1 MVLPTGAA
9 AERRIVL
16 YTATAHTLIHVL
28 EWTYSALLVDIGHQ
42 YGAGFFVLGALSNVF
57 SYAFGFAALPSGLLT
72 DRLGSQ
78 RVLYLCLGGAGL
90 AAVLVGL
97 SPNIWVL
104 AIALAVLGL
113 TIGLYHPAGISLIAQ
128 GVRQRGMALGLH
140 GVAGNLGIAA
150 TPLLAGALADAFSW
164 RAAYFFLAGLSV
176 VLGLILRAVRIAD
189 EGPPPAATVEPAVA
203 PNPSGS
209 QPPAAIMLAPLILVY
224 AAFVLNGFVYSAA
237 RTFLPTHIRLKGY
250 EDLAAAMTTVALLTG
265 ALGQYVGGSLT
276 QRYRLERLAPIMPVL
291 VVPALVLMGTT
302 HQAMVVV
309 ASAAFV
315 MFSFGGQP
323 VFTSLIAEYTPG
335 HLLGRSYGI
344 SFFASFG
351 LASFGSTYAG
361 FFADR
366 WDTAAVFL
374 ALIPFAVL
382 TIVVGL
388 ALLALARRQPQRPA
402 EARIREPPP
411 FRSD

>member
-1 MVLPTGAA
+1 MSSPAGVGA
-9 AERRIVL
+9 AERRIVV
-16 YTATAHTLIHVL
+16 YTAAAHSLIHIL
-28 EWTYSALLVDIGHQ
+28 EWTYSALLVDIGDQ
-42 YGAGFFVLGALSNVF
+42 YGAGFFLLGALSNVF

-72 DRLGSQ
+72 DRLGTQ
-78 RVLYLCLGGAGL
+78 RVLYLCLASAGL
-90 AAVLVGL
+90 AAVFVGL
-97 SPNIWVL
+97 SPNVWVL
-104 AIALAVLGL
+104 AVALAALGL
-113 TIGLYHPAGISLIAQ
+113 AIGLYHPAGISLIAQ

-150 TPLLAGALADAFSW
+150 TPLLAVTLADAFSW
-164 RAAYFFLAGLSV
+164 RAAYFLLAGLAVVMAV
-176 VLGLILRAVRIAD
+176 VLRVVTVAD
-189 EGPPPAATVEPAVA
+189 EQRPPTPEVARNEPASQQ
-203 PNPSGS
+203 SGS
-209 QPPAAIMLAPLILVY
+209 VFLWPLILVY

-250 EDLAAAMTTVALLTG
+250 EDLAATMTTVALLTG

-302 HQAMVVV
+302 HQALLVV
-309 ASAAFV
+309 AAAAFV

-323 VFTSLIAEYTPG
+323 VFTSLIADYTPPR
-335 HLLGRSYGI
+335 LLGRSYGI

-366 WDTAAVFL
+366 WDTSAVFL
-374 ALIPFAVL
+374 ALIPVAIL
-382 TIVVGL
+382 TVAVGL
-388 ALLALARRQPQRPA
+388 ALLALAQRRPVTHA
-402 EARIREPPP
+402 GTGAREPPV
-411 FRSD
+411 SL

>member
-1 MVLPTGAA
+1 MASPAGVGA
-9 AERRIVL
+9 AERRIVV
-16 YTATAHTLIHVL
+16 YTAATHSLIHIL
-28 EWTYSALLVDIGHQ
+28 EWTYSALLVDIGDQ
-42 YGAGFFVLGALSNVF
+42 YGAGFFLLGALSNVF
-57 SYAFGFAALPSGLLT
+57 SYAFGFAALPSGLLS

-78 RVLYLCLGGAGL
+78 RVLYLCLGGASL

-97 SPNIWVL
+97 SPNVWVL
-104 AIALAVLGL
+104 AVALAALGL
-113 TIGLYHPAGISLIAQ
+113 AIGLYHPAGISLIAQ

-150 TPLLAGALADAFSW
+150 TPLLAVTFADAFSW
-164 RAAYFFLAGLSV
+164 RAAYFFLAGLALL
-176 VLGLILRAVRIAD
+176 LGLVLRVVRVAD
-189 EGPPPAATVEPAVA
+189 EERPAVPQPA
-203 PNPSGS
+203 PTAPGRG
-209 QPPAAIMLAPLILVY
+209 PTTLLLAPLILVY

-237 RTFLPTHIRLKGY
+237 RTFLPTHIRLKGF
-250 EDLAAAMTTVALLTG
+250 EDLGAAMTTVALLAG

-302 HQAMVVV
+302 HEALLVV
-309 ASAAFV
+309 AAAGFV

-323 VFTSLIAEYTPG
+323 VFTSLIADYTPSR
-335 HLLGRSYGI
+335 LLGRSYGI
-344 SFFASFG
+344 SFFAAFG

-374 ALIPFAVL
+374 ALIPVAIL
-382 TIVVGL
+382 TVIVGL
-388 ALLALARRQPQRPA
+388 ALLALAQRRPVVPRETA
-402 EARIREPPP
+402 VREPPA
-411 FRSD
+411 SL

>member
-1 MVLPTGAA
+1 MALPAGVGA

-16 YTATAHTLIHVL
+16 YTASAHSLIHML

-42 YGAGFFVLGALSNVF
+42 YGAGFFLLGALSNVF

-78 RVLYLCLGGAGL
+78 RVLYLCLASAGL

-97 SPNIWVL
+97 SPNVWVL

-113 TIGLYHPAGISLIAQ
+113 AIGLYHPAGISLIAQ

-150 TPLLAGALADAFSW
+150 TPLLAGAFADAFSW
-164 RAAYFFLAGLSV
+164 RAAYFFLAGVAV
-176 VLGLILRAVRIAD
+176 VMGLVLRTVRVTD
-189 EGPPPAATVEPAVA
+189 EQRPMVVEKAPAV
-203 PNPSGS
+203 PHS
-209 QPPAAIMLAPLILVY
+209 QQSTAIMLAPLILVY
-224 AAFVLNGFVYSAA
+224 AAFVLNGFVYSAT

-250 EDLAAAMTTVALLTG
+250 EDLGAAMTTVALLAG
-265 ALGQYVGGSLT
+265 ALGQYVGGALT
-276 QRYRLERLAPIMPVL
+276 QRYPLERLAAILPVL
-291 VVPALVLMGTT
+291 VVPGLVLMGTT
-302 HQAMVVV
+302 QEALLVV
-309 ASAAFV
+309 AAAAFV
-315 MFSFGGQP
+315 MFSVGGQP
-323 VFTSLIAEYTPG
+323 VFTSLIADYTPTR
-335 HLLGRSYGI
+335 LLGRSYGI

-382 TIVVGL
+382 TVGVGL
-388 ALLALARRQPQRPA
+388 ALLALGQRRPVARP
-402 EARIREPPP
+402 EMGISEPPA
-411 FRSD
+411 SL

>member
-1 MVLPTGAA
+1 MAASAGVAA

-16 YTATAHTLIHVL
+16 YTAVGHSLIHVL
-28 EWTYSALLVDIGHQ
+28 EWAYSALLVDIGDQ
-42 YGAGFFVLGALSNVF
+42 YGAGFFLLGALSNVF

-78 RVLYLCLGGAGL
+78 RVLFLCLGGASL
-90 AAVLVGL
+90 AALLVGL
-97 SPNIWVL
+97 SPNVWVL
-104 AIALAVLGL
+104 AVALAALGL

-150 TPLLAGALADAFSW
+150 TPLLAGAFADAFSW
-164 RAAYFFLAGLSV
+164 RAAYFFLASLAV
-176 VLGLILRAVRIAD
+176 VLVLILRAVKVESEERPTTPAIAPIAS
-189 EGPPPAATVEPAVA
+189 E
-203 PNPSGS
+203 S
-209 QPPAAIMLAPLILVY
+209 QPPTAVLLAPLILVY

-237 RTFLPTHIRLKGY
+237 RTFLPTHIRLRGY
-250 EDLAAAMTTVALLTG
+250 EHLGAAMTTVALLTG

-276 QRYRLERLAPIMPVL
+276 QRYRLERLAPLMPAL
-291 VVPALVLMGTT
+291 VVPALVFMGTSRE
-302 HQAMVVV
+302 ALLVV
-309 ASAAFV
+309 AAAAFV

-323 VFTSLIAEYTPG
+323 VFTSLIADYTPAR
-335 HLLGRSYGI
+335 LLGRSYGV

-374 ALIPFAVL
+374 ALIPFAIL
-382 TIVVGL
+382 TVVVGL
-388 ALLALARRQPQRPA
+388 ALLALARRRPA
-402 EARIREPPP
+402 VAGGVAVREPPP
-411 FRSD
+411 PL

>member
-1 MVLPTGAA
+1 MAASASVGA
-9 AERRIVL
+9 AERRIIL
-16 YTATAHTLIHVL
+16 YTASTHSLIHIL
-28 EWTYSALLVDIGHQ
+28 EWTYSALLVDIGYQ
-42 YGAGFFVLGALSNVF
+42 YGAGFFLLGALSNVF

-78 RVLYLCLGGAGL
+78 RVLYLCLGGASL

-97 SPNIWVL
+97 SPNVWVL
-104 AIALAVLGL
+104 AIALAALGL
-113 TIGLYHPAGISLIAQ
+113 AIGLYHPAGVSLIAQ

-150 TPLLAGALADAFSW
+150 TPLLAVTVADASSW
-164 RAAYFFLAGLSV
+164 RAAYFLLAGLSL
-176 VLGLILRAVRIAD
+176 VLGLVLRAVRMGD
-189 EGPPPAATVEPAVA
+189 EERPTAPAPVAAAPASEPT
-203 PNPSGS
+203 GTRT
-209 QPPAAIMLAPLILVY
+209 LLLWPLILVY
-224 AAFVLNGFVYSAA
+224 AVFVLNGFVYSAA

-250 EDLAAAMTTVALLTG
+250 EDLGAAMTTVALLTG

-276 QRYRLERLAPIMPVL
+276 QRYALERLAPIMPIL
-291 VVPALVLMGTT
+291 VVPALVLMGTA
-302 HQAMVVV
+302 HEALLVV
-309 ASAAFV
+309 AAAAFV

-323 VFTSLIAEYTPG
+323 VFNSLIADYTPTR
-335 HLLGRSYGI
+335 LLGRSYGV

-374 ALIPFAVL
+374 ALIPVAIM
-382 TIVVGL
+382 TAVVGL
-388 ALLALARRQPQRPA
+388 ALSALAQRQPITRA
-402 EARIREPPP
+402 EAGTREPPAP
-411 FRSD
+411 F

>member
-1 MVLPTGAA
+1 MASPTSVGA

-16 YTATAHTLIHVL
+16 YTAAAHALIHML
-28 EWTYSALLVDIGHQ
+28 EWTYAVLLVDIGHQ
-42 YGAGFFVLGALSNVF
+42 YGAGFFLLGALGNVF

-78 RVLYLCLGGAGL
+78 RVLYLCLTSAGL

-113 TIGLYHPAGISLIAQ
+113 TMGLYHPAGISLIAQ

-150 TPLLAGALADAFSW
+150 TPLLAGAFADAFSW
-164 RAAYFFLAGLSV
+164 RAAYFFLASLTV
-176 VLGLILRAVRIAD
+176 VLGLVLRAVRVAD
-189 EGPPPAATVEPAVA
+189 EERPLTPPAAPTVSATQRPTMA
-203 PNPSGS
+203 S
-209 QPPAAIMLAPLILVY
+209 LAPLILVY
-224 AAFVLNGFVYSAA
+224 AAFVLNGFIYSAA

-250 EDLAAAMTTVALLTG
+250 EDLGAVLATLALLMG
-265 ALGQYVGGSLT
+265 AVGQYVGGSLT
-276 QRYRLERLAPIMPVL
+276 QRYPLERLAPLMPVV

-302 HQAMVVV
+302 HEALLVV
-309 ASAAFV
+309 ASAGFV

-323 VFTSLIAEYTPG
+323 VFTTLIAEYTPAG
-335 HLLGRSYGI
+335 LLGRSYGI

-366 WDTAAVFL
+366 WDTSAVFL
-374 ALIPFAVL
+374 ALIPFAIL
-382 TIVVGL
+382 TVVVGL
-388 ALLALARRQPQRPA
+388 ALWALAQRRPGASA
-402 EARIREPPP
+402 EVLVQEPPAP
-411 FRSD
+411 L

>member
-1 MVLPTGAA
+1 MAAPAGVGA

-16 YTATAHTLIHVL
+16 YTAAAHALIHML
-28 EWTYSALLVDIGHQ
+28 EWTYAVLLVDIGHQ
-42 YGAGFFVLGALSNVF
+42 YGAGFFLLGALGNVF
-57 SYAFGFAALPSGLLT
+57 SYTLGFAALPSGLLT

-78 RVLYLCLGGAGL
+78 RVLYLCFTSAGL

-113 TIGLYHPAGISLIAQ
+113 AIGLYHPAGISLIAQ

-150 TPLLAGALADAFSW
+150 TPLLASAFADAFNW

-176 VLGLILRAVRIAD
+176 VLGLILRAVRVTD
-189 EGPPPAATVEPAVA
+189 EDRPLAPTAAPVAETSQQPTTVL
-203 PNPSGS
+203 
-209 QPPAAIMLAPLILVY
+209 LAPLILVY

-250 EDLAAAMTTVALLTG
+250 EDLGAAMTTLALLTG

-276 QRYRLERLAPIMPVL
+276 QRYPLERLAPLMPVL

-302 HQAMVVV
+302 QEALLVV
-309 ASAAFV
+309 AAAGFV

-323 VFTSLIAEYTPG
+323 VFTSLIADYTPA

-374 ALIPFAVL
+374 ALIPFAIL
-382 TIVVGL
+382 TVVVGL
-388 ALLALARRQPQRPA
+388 ALLALAQRRPVVPA
-402 EARIREPPP
+402 EMPVREPPA
-411 FRSD
+411 SL

>member
-1 MVLPTGAA
+1 MSSPAGIGA
-9 AERRIVL
+9 AERRIVA
-16 YTATAHTLIHVL
+16 YTAAAHCLIHIL

-42 YGAGFFVLGALSNVF
+42 YGAGFFLLGALSNVF

-72 DRLGSQ
+72 DRLGTQ
-78 RVLYLCLGGAGL
+78 RVLYVCLASAGL

-97 SPNIWVL
+97 SPNVWVL
-104 AIALAVLGL
+104 AVALAVLGL
-113 TIGLYHPAGISLIAQ
+113 AIGLYHPAGISLIAQ

-150 TPLLAGALADAFSW
+150 TPLLAVTLADAFSW
-164 RAAYFFLAGLSV
+164 RAAYFFLAGLAV
-176 VLGLILRAVRIAD
+176 VMALVLRIVTVAD
-189 EGPPPAATVEPAVA
+189 ERRTPAPEAARTEPESQQ
-203 PNPSGS
+203 PGS
-209 QPPAAIMLAPLILVY
+209 VLLWPLILVY

-250 EDLAAAMTTVALLTG
+250 EDLAAVMTTVALLTG

-302 HQAMVVV
+302 HEALLVV
-309 ASAAFV
+309 AAAGFV

-323 VFTSLIAEYTPG
+323 VFTSLIADYTPAR
-335 HLLGRSYGI
+335 LLGRSYGI

-366 WDTAAVFL
+366 WDTSVVFL
-374 ALIPFAVL
+374 ALIPVAIL
-382 TIVVGL
+382 TVAVGL
-388 ALLALARRQPQRPA
+388 ALLALAQRRPVTHA
-402 EARIREPPP
+402 ETRVREPPV
-411 FRSD
+411 SL

>member
-1 MVLPTGAA
+1 MAAPAGVGA

-16 YTATAHTLIHVL
+16 YTASTHSLIHIL

-42 YGAGFFVLGALSNVF
+42 YGVGFFLLGALSNVF

-78 RVLYLCLGGAGL
+78 RVLYLCLGGASL
-90 AAVLVGL
+90 AAVFVGL
-97 SPNIWVL
+97 SPNVWVL
-104 AIALAVLGL
+104 ALALAALGL
-113 TIGLYHPAGISLIAQ
+113 AIGLYHPAGISLIAQ

-150 TPLLAGALADAFSW
+150 TPLLAVTVADASSW
-164 RAAYFFLAGLSV
+164 RAAYFLLAGLSL
-176 VLGLILRAVRIAD
+176 VLGLVLRAVRIVDGERPTA
-189 EGPPPAATVEPAVA
+189 PAPAAAAPRSEPTAT
-203 PNPSGS
+203 
-209 QPPAAIMLAPLILVY
+209 LLLWPLILVY

-237 RTFLPTHIRLKGY
+237 RTFLPTHIRLKGF
-250 EDLAAAMTTVALLTG
+250 EDLGAAMTTVALLTG
-265 ALGQYVGGSLT
+265 ALGQYAGGSLS
-276 QRYRLERLAPIMPVL
+276 QRYSLERLAPIMPML
-291 VVPALVLMGTT
+291 VVPALVLLGTT
-302 HQAMVVV
+302 HEALLVV
-309 ASAAFV
+309 AAAAFV

-323 VFTSLIAEYTPG
+323 VFTSLIADYTPAR
-335 HLLGRSYGI
+335 LLGRSYGV

-374 ALIPFAVL
+374 ALIPVAIL
-382 TIVVGL
+382 TVGVGL
-388 ALLALARRQPQRPA
+388 ALLALAQRQPITRPKA
-402 EARIREPPP
+402 GTREPPAP
-411 FRSD
+411 F

>member
-1 MVLPTGAA
+1 MAASAGVGA

-16 YTATAHTLIHVL
+16 YTASTHSLIHIL
-28 EWTYSALLVDIGHQ
+28 EWTYSALLVDIGDQ
-42 YGAGFFVLGALSNVF
+42 YGLGFFLLGALSNVF

-78 RVLYLCLGGAGL
+78 RVLYLCLGGASL

-97 SPNIWVL
+97 SPNVWVL
-104 AIALAVLGL
+104 AVALAALGL
-113 TIGLYHPAGISLIAQ
+113 AIGLYHPAGISLIAQ

-150 TPLLAGALADAFSW
+150 TPLLAVTLADAFSW
-164 RAAYFFLAGLSV
+164 RAAYFFLAGLTL
-176 VLGLILRAVRIAD
+176 VLGLVLRAVRVAD
-189 EGPPPAATVEPAVA
+189 EERVVPEPVSPASPGSAPPAT
-203 PNPSGS
+203 
-209 QPPAAIMLAPLILVY
+209 LLLWPLILVY

-237 RTFLPTHIRLKGY
+237 RTFLPTHIRLKGF
-250 EDLAAAMTTVALLTG
+250 EDLGAAMTTVALLTG

-276 QRYRLERLAPIMPVL
+276 QRYRLERLAPVMPVL
-291 VVPALVLMGTT
+291 VVPALVLLGTT
-302 HQAMVVV
+302 REALLVV
-309 ASAAFV
+309 AAAGFV

-323 VFTSLIAEYTPG
+323 VFTSLIADYTPAR
-335 HLLGRSYGI
+335 LLGRSYGV
-344 SFFASFG
+344 SFFAAFG

-374 ALIPFAVL
+374 ALIPVAIL
-382 TIVVGL
+382 TVIVGL
-388 ALLALARRQPQRPA
+388 ALLALAQRRRVPHA
-402 EARIREPPP
+402 EAGTRGPPAP
-411 FRSD
+411 F

>member
-1 MVLPTGAA
+1 MAASAGVGA

-16 YTATAHTLIHVL
+16 YTASTHSLIHIL
-28 EWTYSALLVDIGHQ
+28 EWTYSALLVDIGDQ
-42 YGAGFFVLGALSNVF
+42 YGAGFFLLGALSNVF
-57 SYAFGFAALPSGLLT
+57 SWAFGFAALPSGLLT
-72 DRLGSQ
+72 DRLGTQ
-78 RVLYLCLGGAGL
+78 RVLYLCLGSASL

-97 SPNIWVL
+97 SPNVWVL
-104 AIALAVLGL
+104 AVALAALGL
-113 TIGLYHPAGISLIAQ
+113 AIGLYHPAGISLIAQ

-150 TPLLAGALADAFSW
+150 TPLLAVTLADAFSW
-164 RAAYFFLAGLSV
+164 RAAYFFLAGLTL
-176 VLGLILRAVRIAD
+176 VLALALRPVRLTDGQRPAAPQPAPTGQGS
-189 EGPPPAATVEPAVA
+189 EPPAT
-203 PNPSGS
+203 
-209 QPPAAIMLAPLILVY
+209 LLLWPLILVY
-224 AAFVLNGFVYSAA
+224 AAFVLNGFIYSAA

-250 EDLAAAMTTVALLTG
+250 EDWGAAMTTVALLAG

-276 QRYRLERLAPIMPVL
+276 QRYRLERLAPIMPLL

-302 HQAMVVV
+302 QEVLLVV
-309 ASAAFV
+309 AAAAFV

-323 VFTSLIAEYTPG
+323 VFTSLIADYTPAR
-335 HLLGRSYGI
+335 LLGRSYGI

-374 ALIPFAVL
+374 ALIPVAIL
-382 TIVVGL
+382 TVVVGL
-388 ALLALARRQPQRPA
+388 ALLALAQRRPERA
-402 EARIREPPP
+402 ATRVREPPA
-411 FRSD
+411 SL

>member
-1 MVLPTGAA
+1 VSA

-16 YTATAHTLIHVL
+16 YTAAAHALIHML
-28 EWTYSALLVDIGHQ
+28 EWTYAVLLMDIGHQ
-42 YGAGFFVLGALSNVF
+42 FGAGYFLLGALGNVF

-78 RVLYLCLGGAGL
+78 RVLYLCLTSASL
-90 AAVLVGL
+90 AAVMVGL

-104 AIALAVLGL
+104 AIALAALGL
-113 TIGLYHPAGISLIAQ
+113 AIGLYHPAGVSLIAQ

-140 GVAGNLGIAA
+140 GVAANLGIAA
-150 TPLLAGALADAFSW
+150 TPLLAGGLADAFSW
-164 RAAYFFLAGLSV
+164 RAAYFFLASLTV
-176 VLGLILRAVRIAD
+176 VLGLVLRVVRVA
-189 EGPPPAATVEPAVA
+189 EEQRPLAPPEAATV
-203 PNPSGS
+203 SGS
-209 QPPAAIMLAPLILVY
+209 QRPTIASLTPLILVY
-224 AAFVLNGFVYSAA
+224 VAFVLNGFIYSAA

-250 EDLAAAMTTVALLTG
+250 EDLGAALATLALLMG
-265 ALGQYVGGSLT
+265 AVGQYVGGSLT
-276 QRYRLERLAPIMPVL
+276 QRYRLERLASLMPVM

-302 HQAMVVV
+302 HEALLVV
-309 ASAAFV
+309 ASAGFV

-323 VFTSLIAEYTPG
+323 VFNTLIADYTPA

-366 WDTAAVFL
+366 WDTSAVFL
-374 ALIPFAVL
+374 ALIPFAIL
-382 TIVVGL
+382 TVVVGFALWML
-388 ALLALARRQPQRPA
+388 AQRRPRASGEVLIQRPPA
-402 EARIREPPP
+402 PV
-411 FRSD
+411 

>member
-1 MVLPTGAA
+1 MAAAAGVGA

-16 YTATAHTLIHVL
+16 YTASTHSLIHIL

-42 YGAGFFVLGALSNVF
+42 YGAGFFLLGALSNAF
-57 SYAFGFAALPSGLLT
+57 SWAFGFAALPSGLLT
-72 DRLGSQ
+72 DRLGTQ

-97 SPNIWVL
+97 SPNVWVL
-104 AIALAVLGL
+104 AVALAALGL
-113 TIGLYHPAGISLIAQ
+113 AIGLYHPAGISLIAQ

-150 TPLLAGALADAFSW
+150 TPLLAVGLADAFSW
-164 RAAYFFLAGLSV
+164 RAAYFFLAGLTL
-176 VLGLILRAVRIAD
+176 VLALALRPVRLTDAQH
-189 EGPPPAATVEPAVA
+189 PAAPEPA
-203 PNPSGS
+203 PTGPGSEPS
-209 QPPAAIMLAPLILVY
+209 ATLLLWPLILVY

-250 EDLAAAMTTVALLTG
+250 EDLGAAMTTVALLAG

-276 QRYRLERLAPIMPVL
+276 QRYRLERLAPIMPLL

-302 HQAMVVV
+302 QEALLVV
-309 ASAAFV
+309 AAAGFV

-323 VFTSLIAEYTPG
+323 VFTSLIADYTPAR
-335 HLLGRSYGI
+335 LLGRSYGI

-374 ALIPFAVL
+374 ALIPVAIL
-382 TIVVGL
+382 TVVVGL
-388 ALLALARRQPQRPA
+388 ALLALAQRRPGRA
-402 EARIREPPP
+402 ATRVREPPA
-411 FRSD
+411 SL

>member
-1 MVLPTGAA
+1 MAASAGVGA

-16 YTATAHTLIHVL
+16 YTASTHSVIHIL

-42 YGAGFFVLGALSNVF
+42 YGAGFFLLGALSNVF

-78 RVLYLCLGGAGL
+78 RVLYLCLGGASL

-97 SPNIWVL
+97 SPNVWVL
-104 AIALAVLGL
+104 AIALATLGL
-113 TIGLYHPAGISLIAQ
+113 AIGLYHPAGISLIAQ

-150 TPLLAGALADAFSW
+150 TPLLAVTIADAFSW
-164 RAAYFFLAGLSV
+164 RAAYFFVAGLAV
-176 VLGLILRAVRIAD
+176 VMALALRPVRLAD
-189 EGPPPAATVEPAVA
+189 GQRPAMQEPAPAAPGSEPPATV
-203 PNPSGS
+203 
-209 QPPAAIMLAPLILVY
+209 LLWPLILVY

-250 EDLAAAMTTVALLTG
+250 EDLGAAMTTVALLTG

-291 VVPALVLMGTT
+291 VVPALLLMGTT
-302 HQAMVVV
+302 HQALLVV
-309 ASAAFV
+309 AAAGFV

-323 VFTSLIAEYTPG
+323 VFTSLVADYTPAR
-335 HLLGRSYGI
+335 LLGRSYGI

-366 WDTAAVFL
+366 WDTSAVFL
-374 ALIPFAVL
+374 ALIPVAVL
-382 TIVVGL
+382 TVVVGL
-388 ALLALARRQPQRPA
+388 ALLALAQRRPLERR
-402 EARIREPPP
+402 EIRVREPPA
-411 FRSD
+411 SL

>member
-1 MVLPTGAA
+1 MAA
-9 AERRIVL
+9 YAGVGPAERRIVL
-16 YTATAHTLIHVL
+16 YTASTHSLIHIL
-28 EWTYSALLVDIGHQ
+28 EWTYSALLVDIGNQ
-42 YGAGFFVLGALSNVF
+42 YGAGFFLLGALSNVF

-78 RVLYLCLGGAGL
+78 RVLYLCLGGASL

-97 SPNIWVL
+97 SPNVWVL
-104 AIALAVLGL
+104 AIALAALGL
-113 TIGLYHPAGISLIAQ
+113 TIGLYHPAGVSLIAQ

-150 TPLLAGALADAFSW
+150 TPLLTVTLADAFSW
-164 RAAYFFLAGLSV
+164 RAAYFFLASLTL
-176 VLGLILRAVRIAD
+176 VLGLVLTAVRVTDQESPTAP
-189 EGPPPAATVEPAVA
+189 EPVAAASASEPT
-203 PNPSGS
+203 GT
-209 QPPAAIMLAPLILVY
+209 LLLWPLILVY
-224 AAFVLNGFVYSAA
+224 AVFVLNGFVYSAA

-250 EDLAAAMTTVALLTG
+250 EDLGAAMTTVALLTG

-276 QRYRLERLAPIMPVL
+276 QRYALERLAPIMPIL
-291 VVPALVLMGTT
+291 VVPALVLLGTT
-302 HQAMVVV
+302 QEALLVV
-309 ASAAFV
+309 AAAAFV

-323 VFTSLIAEYTPG
+323 VFNSLIADYTPTR
-335 HLLGRSYGI
+335 LLGRSYGV

-374 ALIPFAVL
+374 ALIPVAIL
-382 TIVVGL
+382 TAVVGL
-388 ALLALARRQPQRPA
+388 ALSALAQRRPVTRA
-402 EARIREPPP
+402 EAGTRKPPAS
-411 FRSD
+411 F

>member
-1 MVLPTGAA
+1 MAASAGVGA

-16 YTATAHTLIHVL
+16 YTASTHSLIHIL
-28 EWTYSALLVDIGHQ
+28 EWTYAVLLVDIGDQ
-42 YGAGFFVLGALSNVF
+42 YGAGFFLLGALSNVF
-57 SYAFGFAALPSGLLT
+57 SWAFGFAALPSGLLT
-72 DRLGSQ
+72 DRLGTQ
-78 RVLYLCLGGAGL
+78 RVLYLCLGSASL

-97 SPNIWVL
+97 SPNVWVL
-104 AIALAVLGL
+104 AVALAALGL
-113 TIGLYHPAGISLIAQ
+113 AIGLYHPAGISLIAQ

-150 TPLLAGALADAFSW
+150 TPLLAVTLADAFSW
-164 RAAYFFLAGLSV
+164 RAAYFFLAGLTL
-176 VLGLILRAVRIAD
+176 VLALALRPVRLTDGQRPAAPQPAPTGQGS
-189 EGPPPAATVEPAVA
+189 EPPAT
-203 PNPSGS
+203 
-209 QPPAAIMLAPLILVY
+209 LLLWPLILVY

-250 EDLAAAMTTVALLTG
+250 EDWGAAMTTVALLAG

-276 QRYRLERLAPIMPVL
+276 QRYRLERLAPIMPLL

-302 HQAMVVV
+302 HEALLVV
-309 ASAAFV
+309 AAAGFV

-323 VFTSLIAEYTPG
+323 VFTSLIADYTPAR
-335 HLLGRSYGI
+335 LLGRSYGI

-374 ALIPFAVL
+374 ALIPVAIL
-382 TIVVGL
+382 TVVVGL
-388 ALLALARRQPQRPA
+388 ALLALAQRRPERA
-402 EARIREPPP
+402 ATRVREPPA
-411 FRSD
+411 SL